1 MPNIVPEDIERY
13 AEAHTEPPDPLFEEL
28 REETY
33 RTMSSPGMQ
42 VGAVEG
48 RLLRMLVE
56 ISGARRALEIGMF
69 TGYSGLM
76 IASGLPDDGE
86 LVTCDVD
93 PKAEQIARRY
103 FAKSPHGRKIRIRMG
118 PALETIRTLK
128 GPIDFV
134 FIDADKQNYTAYY
147 DAVLPLLSPLGLIVV
162 DNVLWSGKVLAPKE
176 ETDRAIVSMND
187 HVAKDPR
194 VEKVLLT
201 VRDGMMLVRKK
212 GLS

>member
-1 MPNIVPEDIERY
+1 MPNIVPEEIERY
-13 AEAHTEPPDPLFEEL
+13 AEAHTQPPDPLFEEL

-48 RLLRMLVE
+48 RLLRMLVQ

-76 IASGLPDDGE
+76 IASGLPEDGE

-93 PKAEQIARRY
+93 PKAEEIARRY
-103 FAKSPHGRKIRIRMG
+103 FARSPHGRKITIRMG

-128 GPIDFV
+128 GPLDFV

-147 DAVLPLLSPLGLIVV
+147 DAVVPLLSPRGLIVI

-201 VRDGMMLVRKK
+201 VRDGMMLVRKRAD
-212 GLS
+212 

>member
-1 MPNIVPEDIERY
+1 MPNIVPEEIERY
-13 AEAHTEPPDPLFEEL
+13 AEAHTQPPDPLFEEL

-48 RLLRMLVE
+48 RFLRMLVQ

-76 IASGLPDDGE
+76 IASGLPEDGE

-93 PKAEQIARRY
+93 PKAEEIARRY
-103 FAKSPHGRKIRIRMG
+103 FARSPHGRKITIRMG

-128 GPIDFV
+128 GPLDFV

-147 DAVLPLLSPLGLIVV
+147 DAVVPLLSPRGLIVI

-194 VEKVLLT
+194 VEKVLLLD
-201 VRDGMMLVRKK
+201 RDGMMLVRKRAD
-212 GLS
+212 

>member
-1 MPNIVPEDIERY
+1 MPNIVPEEIERY
-13 AEAHTEPPDPLFEEL
+13 AEAHTQPPEPLFEEL

-48 RLLRMLVE
+48 RLLRMLVQ

-76 IASGLPDDGE
+76 IASGLPEDGE

-93 PKAEQIARRY
+93 PKAEEIARRY
-103 FAKSPHGRKIRIRMG
+103 FARSPHGRKITIRMG

-128 GPIDFV
+128 GPLDFV

-147 DAVLPLLSPLGLIVV
+147 DAVVPLLSPRGLIVI

-201 VRDGMMLVRKK
+201 VRDGMMLVRRKAD
-212 GLS
+212 

>member
-1 MPNIVPEDIERY
+1 MPNIVPEEIEKY

-76 IASGLPDDGE
+76 IASGLPEDGE

-93 PKAEQIARRY
+93 PKAQEIARRY
-103 FAKSPHGRKIRIRMG
+103 FARSPHGRKITIRMG
-118 PALETIRTLK
+118 PALETIRALK
-128 GPIDFV
+128 GPLDFV

-147 DAVLPLLSPLGLIVV
+147 DAVVPLLSPRGLIVI

-176 ETDRAIVSMND
+176 ETDRAIVAMND

-201 VRDGMMLVRKK
+201 VRDGMMLVRRKAD
-212 GLS
+212 

>member
-1 MPNIVPEDIERY
+1 MPNIVPEEIEKY
-13 AEAHTEPPDPLFEEL
+13 AEAHTQAPDPLFEEL

-48 RLLRMLVE
+48 RLLRMLVQ

-76 IASGLPDDGE
+76 IASGLSEDGE

-93 PKAEQIARRY
+93 PKAEEVARRY
-103 FAKSPHGRKIRIRMG
+103 FAKSPHGRKITIRMG

-128 GPIDFV
+128 GPLDFV

-147 DAVLPLLSPLGLIVV
+147 DAVVPLLSPRGLIVI

-176 ETDRAIVSMND
+176 ETDRAIVAMND

-201 VRDGMMLVRKK
+201 VRDGMMLVRRKAD
-212 GLS
+212 

>member
-1 MPNIVPEDIERY
+1 MPNIVPEEIERY
-13 AEAHTEPPDPLFEEL
+13 AEAHTQPPDPLFEEL

-48 RLLRMLVE
+48 RLLRMLVQ

-76 IASGLPDDGE
+76 IASGLPEDGE

-93 PKAEQIARRY
+93 PKAEEMARRY
-103 FAKSPHGRKIRIRMG
+103 FARSPHGRKITIRMG

-128 GPIDFV
+128 GPLDFV

-147 DAVLPLLSPLGLIVV
+147 DAVVPLLSPRGLIVI

-176 ETDRAIVSMND
+176 DTDRAIVSMND

-201 VRDGMMLVRKK
+201 VRDGMMLVRRRAD
-212 GLS
+212 

>member
-1 MPNIVPEDIERY
+1 MPNIVPEEIERY
-13 AEAHTEPPDPLFEEL
+13 AEAHTQPPEPLFEEL

-48 RLLRMLVE
+48 RLLRMLVQ

-76 IASGLPDDGE
+76 IASGLPEDGE

-93 PKAEQIARRY
+93 PKAEEIARRY
-103 FAKSPHGRKIRIRMG
+103 FARSPHGRKITIRMG

-128 GPIDFV
+128 GPLDFV

-147 DAVLPLLSPLGLIVV
+147 DAVVPLLSARGLIVI

-176 ETDRAIVSMND
+176 DTDRAIVSMND
-187 HVAKDPR
+187 HVAQDPR

-201 VRDGMMLVRKK
+201 VRDGMMLVRRRAK
-212 GLS
+212 

>member
-1 MPNIVPEDIERY
+1 MTNIVSEEIEKY
-13 AEAHTEPPDPLFEEL
+13 AEAHTQPPDPLFEEL

-48 RLLRMLVE
+48 RLLRMLVQ

-76 IASGLPDDGE
+76 IASGLPEAGE

-93 PKAEQIARRY
+93 PKAEEIARRY
-103 FAKSPHGRKIRIRMG
+103 FARSPHGRKITIRMG

-128 GPIDFV
+128 GPLDFV

-147 DAVLPLLSPLGLIVV
+147 DAVVPLLSPRGLIVI

-201 VRDGMMLVRKK
+201 VRDGMMLVRRRAD
-212 GLS
+212 

>member
-1 MPNIVPEDIERY
+1 MPNIVPEDIDRY
-13 AEAHTEPPDPLFEEL
+13 AESHTEPPEPLFAEL

-33 RTMSSPGMQ
+33 RTMASPGMQ

-56 ISGARRALEIGMF
+56 VSGARRALEIGMF

-76 IASGLPDDGE
+76 IAAGLPDDGE
-86 LVTCDVD
+86 LITCDVD
-93 PKAEQIARRY
+93 PKAEEIARRY
-103 FAKSPHGRKIRIRMG
+103 FAKSPHGRKITIRMG
-118 PALETIRTLK
+118 PALETIRTLV
-128 GPIDFV
+128 GSLDFV

-147 DAVLPLLSPLGLIVV
+147 DAVVPLLSPGGLIVV
-162 DNVLWSGKVLAPKE
+162 DNVLWSGKVLEPKE
-176 ETDRAIVSMND
+176 ETDRAIVAMND
-187 HVAKDPR
+187 RVAKDPR

-212 GLS
+212 KTA

>member
-1 MPNIVPEDIERY
+1 MPNIVPEEIERY
-13 AEAHTEPPDPLFEEL
+13 AEAHTQLPDPIFEEL

-48 RLLRMLVE
+48 RLLRMLVQ

-76 IASGLPDDGE
+76 IASGLPEDGE

-93 PKAEQIARRY
+93 PKAEEIARRY
-103 FAKSPHGRKIRIRMG
+103 FARSPHGRKITIRMG

-128 GPIDFV
+128 GSFDFV

-147 DAVLPLLSPLGLIVV
+147 DAVVPLLSPRGLIVI

-176 ETDRAIVSMND
+176 DTDRAIVSMND

-201 VRDGMMLVRKK
+201 VRDGMMLVRRR
-212 GLS
+212 SD

>member
-1 MPNIVPEDIERY
+1 MPNIVPEALENY
-13 AEAHTEPPDPLFEEL
+13 AQAHTDPPDPLFEEL

-33 RTMSSPGMQ
+33 RTMASPGMQ

-48 RLLRMLVE
+48 RLLKMLVE

-76 IASGLPDDGE
+76 IASGLPEEGE

-93 PKAEQIARRY
+93 PKAEEVARRY
-103 FAKSPHGRKIRIRMG
+103 FARSPHGRKITIRMG

-128 GPIDFV
+128 GPVDFV

-147 DAVLPLLSPLGLIVV
+147 EAVVPLLSPRGLIVI
-162 DNVLWSGKVLAPKE
+162 DNVLWSAKVLDPKE
-176 ETDRAIVSMND
+176 ETDRAIVALND
-187 HVAKDPR
+187 RVAKDPR
-194 VEKVLLT
+194 MEKVLLT
-201 VRDGMMLVRKK
+201 VRDGMLLARRK
-212 GLS
+212 

>member
-1 MPNIVPEDIERY
+1 MPNIVPEEIEKY

-48 RLLRMLVE
+48 RLLRMLVQ

-76 IASGLPDDGE
+76 IASGLPEDGE

-93 PKAEQIARRY
+93 PKAEEMARRY
-103 FAKSPHGRKIRIRMG
+103 FARSPHGRKITIRMG

-128 GPIDFV
+128 EPLDFV

-147 DAVLPLLSPLGLIVV
+147 DAVVPLLSARGLIVI

-176 ETDRAIVSMND
+176 DTDRAIVSMND
-187 HVAKDPR
+187 HVAQDPR

-201 VRDGMMLVRKK
+201 VRDGMMLVRRRAK
-212 GLS
+212 

>member
-1 MPNIVPEDIERY
+1 MPNIVPEDIDRY
-13 AEAHTEPPDPLFEEL
+13 AEAHTEPPEPIFEEL
-28 REETY
+28 REETF
-33 RTMSSPGMQ
+33 RTMSSPQMQ

-48 RLLRMLVE
+48 RLLKMLVE

-69 TGYSGLM
+69 TGYSALM

-93 PKAEQIARRY
+93 PKAEEIARRY
-103 FAKSPHGRKIRIRMG
+103 FAKSPHGHKITVRMG
-118 PALETIRTLK
+118 PALEAIRALA
-128 GPIDFV
+128 GPLDFV

-147 DAVLPLLSPLGLIVV
+147 DAVVPLLSPGGLIVV
-162 DNVLWSGKVLAPKE
+162 DNVLWSGKVLDPKE
-176 ETDRAIVSMND
+176 DTDRAIVALND
-187 HVAKDPR
+187 RVAKDPR

-212 GLS
+212 RG